1 MNDYFA
7 VSIPA
12 KNASQGT
19 SRSDIVVG
27 MKNEIKVLCGYG
39 MQGGRVEIRVFNFPE
54 SLKQLCPQ
62 DKIKVSFADSDP
74 NMPLQLRVV
83 NTKWSPP
90 GNNNPGAW
98 SFFIQAEFESSW
110 NVRRRNIINVHSEKV
125 MNYREVLDKM
135 FDVAFQMNQ
144 GIMPLNVP
152 NEGSDRPVVEPG
164 KVSGIFGYTSYFLDG
179 ETSLK
184 QAIDDIVDENKAEW
198 YCDPF
203 TNSICVG
210 SPVATRN
217 IGGGSSDTSSG
228 VTRYQFFTMSGIWF
242 ASFVFDG
249 SIDVLIGSSL
259 IIDGKRWKVIKCA
272 YGARGD
278 GYKECTGIAIQ
289 NRSIAGKR
297 TNQFFTLDEIDS
309 RRSYDAE
316 RQTKLVDFMLP
327 EGDHY
332 AKNNKVTWMRDR
344 IKASGSEKPEKDP
357 RNYIFSEG
365 AVINN
370 VIASSPFAGNGV
382 GLKFP
387 VLDKARH
394 LLIFPEKKSGYSILT
409 GMLWKKDDVIP
420 KCEPKDL
427 YLRMEKGSLY
437 FDEANKT
444 WLVKAEKVKLE
455 AAAPDAA
462 NTKPDPTTTT
472 GTFIKLENGGTVTI
486 EGTSILLGKDAN
498 DPVVRKSDLQS
509 VVSVFNAHVHSFV
522 EDNVLVTPKST
533 TATLSTATANG
544 STTTKSE

>member
-1 MNDYFA
+1 MMMF
-7 VSIPA
+7 IPA
-12 KNASQGT
+12 KDGEGE
-19 SRSDIVVG
+19 IVRTDVVTG
-27 MKNEIKVLCGYG
+27 IHNEIKITCGYG
-39 MQGGRVEIRVFNFPE
+39 MQGGKAEIRVFNFPE
-54 SLKQLCPQ
+54 SMKQLCPQ
-62 DKIKVSFADSDP
+62 DVVKVNFADSDP
-74 NMPLQLRVV
+74 KMPLVLKVV

-110 NVRRRNIINVHSEKV
+110 NLRRRIIANVRSEKKID
-125 MNYREVLDKM
+125 YLEVIRKLLDIG
-135 FDVAFQMNQ
+135 FQ
-144 GIMPLNVP
+144 
-152 NEGSDRPVVEPG
+152 SDKPVVEPG
-164 KVSGIFGYTSYFLDG
+164 KGNGVYSYTSFFLDG

-184 QAIDDIVDENKAEW
+184 QAIDDIVEENGGEW

-203 TNSICVG
+203 SNSVCIG
-210 SPVATRN
+210 SPVATRSVV
-217 IGGGSSDTSSG
+217 GGTSNTSSG
-228 VTRYQFFTMSGIWF
+228 VTRYQFFTMSGRWF

-259 IIDGKRWKVIKCA
+259 VIDGKRWKVIKCA

-289 NRSIAGKR
+289 NVFIAGKR
-297 TNQFFTLDEIDS
+297 ANQHFTLNEIDG
-309 RRSYDAE
+309 REGYNAE
-316 RQTKLVDFMLP
+316 RQTKVVDFMLP

-332 AKNNKVTWMRDR
+332 AKGNQVLWLKERLKSTGTSMPV
-344 IKASGSEKPEKDP
+344 KDP
-357 RNYIFSEG
+357 RDLSFAEG
-365 AVINN
+365 AVIDN

-382 GLKFP
+382 GMKFP
-387 VLDKARH
+387 VLEKARH

-409 GMLWKKDDVIP
+409 SMIWKRTDTIP

-462 NTKPDPTTTT
+462 DTKPDTTTTT

-486 EGTSILLGKDAN
+486 EGTTIKLGKDAS

-509 VVSVFNAHVHSFV
+509 VVDTFNSHTHV
-522 EDNVLVTPKST
+522 VTGTLTPP
-533 TATLSTATANG
+533 TAVNGSAAAPISPATANG
-544 STTTKSE
+544 SSTTKSE